1 MPKYSYTAKAAPQRV
16 LKGIIETESAQEAIN
31 RLSKK
36 GYYILSLN
44 SQEVAAERSKLFFRT
59 ASPRE
64 ITTFTRQIATLIESG
79 LNIINALTIVS
90 NQAHNKHLKS
100 VLLDLIARIKDGS
113 AFSESLAAHRDIFSA
128 LYIALIRTGE
138 ASGNLSISLQRIA
151 QFLEDE
157 EEFKN
162 SLRASLI
169 YPGFVMSVGTLTV
182 IVLLAFV
189 IPRLVSMFETMGQ
202 TLPLPTLMLINFSAL
217 LRKYWWFILSSAAV
231 LFFFLRR
238 FSKAPQGKAYFDL
251 LKLKMPVAGRIFLK
265 AEVGRLMRA
274 LSLLS
279 SSGIPIITA
288 LETAT
293 SVVGNQVLCREL
305 AIFKEE
311 ITRGA
316 SLSECFRGSK
326 FFPEFTSS
334 LIAIGEESGRLEKS
348 FLRIADDYEA
358 ETQRLLKSLVRLVEP
373 VIILILGLIVGFIVL
388 SMLLP
393 IFQITV

>member
-1 MPKYSYTAKAAPQRV
+1 MPKYSYTVKAAPHRV
-16 LKGIIETESAQEAIN
+16 LKGIIETESAQEAVN

-44 SQEVAAERSKLFFRT
+44 GQGIAPERSKLFFRR

-64 ITTFTRQIATLIESG
+64 ITTLTRQLATLIESG
-79 LNIINALTIVS
+79 LNIIKALKIVA
-90 NQAHNKHLKS
+90 NQTHNKHLKS
-100 VLLDLIARIKDGS
+100 VLLDLIARINDGS
-113 AFSESLAAHRDIFSA
+113 AFSESLAAHREIFGA

-138 ASGNLSISLQRIA
+138 ASGSLSISLQRIA
-151 QFLEDE
+151 QFLENE

-169 YPGFVMSVGTLTV
+169 YPGFVTSIGILTV

-202 TLPLPTLMLINFSAL
+202 TLPLPTLMLINFSTL

-238 FSKAPQGKAYFDL
+238 FYKAPQGKTYFDL
-251 LKLKMPVAGRIFLK
+251 LKLKVPVAGRIFLK
-265 AEVGRLMRA
+265 SEVGRLMRA
-274 LSLLS
+274 LSLLT

-288 LETAT
+288 LETAS
-293 SVVGNQVLCREL
+293 SVVTNQILCREL

-311 ITRGA
+311 ITKGG
-316 SLSECFRGSK
+316 SLSECFRGSTI
-326 FFPEFTSS
+326 FEEFTSS
-334 LIAIGEESGRLEKS
+334 IIAIGEESGRLEKS
-348 FLRIADDYEA
+348 FLRIADDYET